1 MRKLKYLC
9 NNTFRLKDIVNHV
22 MFVQSDD
29 ASTHG
34 GNGIATG
41 FSESLEPFHSAE
53 LKGVRRGE
61 TYIGNVSMAERD
73 QMIDDFPHG
82 CAVFDERVQSEACL
96 ILHVDSGDGNAEIA
110 QAVYTH
116 LADIEGGHD
125 NSIRIFSCREVV
137 EKLFLICCIAYPVK
151 RKVVSIPM
159 QYRIQTRDDLRKKP
173 GGWASG

>member
-125 NSIRIFSCREVV
+125 NSICIFPCREVV

-151 RKVVSIPM
+151 RKVVTVPM
-159 QYRIQTRDDLRKKP
+159 QNRIQTGDDLRKKP
-173 GGWASG
+173 GGWAAG